1 MSNAENHRIRVVILD
16 VDGTVVT
23 CPIDFGAMRRAVEQA
38 ANRWSFDLKSLGVR
52 GIIEQIRL
60 ATDALQEH
68 GSAFQAEAEGAVIQ
82 IEVDAAKTAHAL
94 PGAAEA
100 LAQLRTDGYAVA
112 LITRN
117 CRAASQV
124 VLREVHDYD
133 ILLSRDDVPRPK
145 PDPDHVHR
153 SLSALGF
160 TADQAVMVGDHG
172 FDMQAGR
179 AAGVHLC
186 IGVRTGNS
194 TDASLTEA
202 GADVVLDSLAD
213 IPGWLRRYREPAA

>member
-1 MSNAENHRIRVVILD
+1 VSHAENHRIRAVVLD

-38 ANRWSFDLKSLGVR
+38 ANRWSFDVKSLGVR

-60 ATDALQEH
+60 AAEALQQH
-68 GSAFQAEAEGAVIQ
+68 GSAFQQEAEGAVIQ
-82 IEVDAAKTAHAL
+82 MEVDAAKAAHAL
-94 PGAAEA
+94 PGAADA
-100 LAQLRTDGYAVA
+100 LAQLRRDGYAVA

-124 VLREVHDYD
+124 VLRELREYD
-133 ILLSRDDVPRPK
+133 VLLSRDDVPRPK

-153 SLSALGF
+153 GLSALGF

-172 FDMQAGR
+172 FDMEAGR
-179 AAGVHLC
+179 AAGVRLC
-186 IGVRTGNS
+186 IGVRTGGS
-194 TDASLTEA
+194 TDASLIEA
-202 GADVVLDSLAD
+202 GADVVLDSLAE
-213 IPGWLRRYREPAA
+213 IPDWLRRYREPGP

>member
-1 MSNAENHRIRVVILD
+1 MPNANPIRVVILD

-23 CPIDFGAMRRAVEQA
+23 CPIDFGAMRRAVEQT
-38 ANRWSFDLKSLGVR
+38 ANRWSFDVKQLEVR

-60 ATDALQEH
+60 TADALQEQ
-68 GSAFQAEAEGAVIQ
+68 GSAFQQEAEGAVIQ
-82 IEVDAAKTAHAL
+82 IEVDAAKAAYLL
-94 PGAAEA
+94 PGAADA
-100 LAQLRTDGYAVA
+100 LARLRADGYAIA

-124 VLREVHDYD
+124 VLRELRDYD

-153 SLSALGF
+153 TLSALGF

-179 AAGVHLC
+179 AAGVRLC
-186 IGVRTGNS
+186 IGVRSGNS
-194 TDASLTEA
+194 TDASLIEA

-213 IPGWLRRYREPAA
+213 VPDWLHTCLEGVT

>member
-1 MSNAENHRIRVVILD
+1 VPNANPIRVVILD

-23 CPIDFGAMRRAVEQA
+23 CPIDFGAMRRAVEQT
-38 ANRWSFDLKSLGVR
+38 ANRWSFDVKQLEVR

-60 ATDALQEH
+60 TADALEER
-68 GSAFQAEAEGAVIQ
+68 GSAFQQEAESAVIQ
-82 IEVDAAKTAHAL
+82 IEVDAAKAAYLL
-94 PGAAEA
+94 PGAADA
-100 LAQLRTDGYAVA
+100 LARLRADGYAIA

-124 VLREVHDYD
+124 ALRGLRDYD

-153 SLSALGF
+153 TLSALGF

-179 AAGVHLC
+179 AAGVRLC
-186 IGVRTGNS
+186 IGVRSGNS
-194 TDASLTEA
+194 TDASLIEA

-213 IPGWLRRYREPAA
+213 VPDWLRTRLEGVT

>member
-1 MSNAENHRIRVVILD
+1 MSNADSIRVIILD
-16 VDGTVVT
+16 VDGTVVS
-23 CPIDFGAMRRAVEQA
+23 CPIDFGAMRKAVEHV
-38 ANRWSFDLKSLGVR
+38 ANRWSFDVKTLGVR

-60 ATDALQEH
+60 AAEALQEH
-68 GSAFQAEAEGAVIQ
+68 GSAFQEEAEGAVVQ
-82 IEVDAAKTAHAL
+82 IEVDAAEAAKLL

-100 LAQLRTDGYAVA
+100 LAQLRKDGYAVA

-124 VLREVHDYD
+124 VLRELNDYD

-153 SLSALGF
+153 TLSALGF
-160 TADQAVMVGDHG
+160 SPKQAIMVGDHG

-179 AAGVHLC
+179 AAGVRLC

-194 TDASLTEA
+194 ADASLTDA

-213 IPGWLRRYREPAA
+213 LPDWLRRHREQAA